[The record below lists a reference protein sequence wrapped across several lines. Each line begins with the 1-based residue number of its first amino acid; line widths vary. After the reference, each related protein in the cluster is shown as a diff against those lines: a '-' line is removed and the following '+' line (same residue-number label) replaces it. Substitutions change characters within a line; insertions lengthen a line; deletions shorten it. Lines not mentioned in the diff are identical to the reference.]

1 MATNTTSPS
10 LIVIDAPCF
19 SIPFVLASD
28 IVSANSRSADSPT
41 ICAKCICTSSAAV
54 FFWSFAKTSL
64 SSFPSPLVDKSGPI
78 LLSLTL
84 ELLVSLF
91 MELLLVSLLIWLL
104 LVFCLLP
111 LEFLLVGEAALE
123 ARVESVECMRD
134 VVSPGWVPLA
144 TCGVRR
150 KEKDTFW
157 ISQDEH
163 QQMKF
168 RNKINASNS
177 SWGILFIVMS
187 KTKLIVCGKSNLLV
201 PSESTVNSSSSVSHP
216 LQEPIL
222 LSPSSLFVLHQP
234 WTQWEV
240 GLTVFDHHLI
250 HTVKNDD

>member
-1 MATNTTSPS
+1 
-10 LIVIDAPCF
+10 
-19 SIPFVLASD
+19 
-28 IVSANSRSADSPT
+28 
-41 ICAKCICTSSAAV
+41 
-54 FFWSFAKTSL
+54 
-64 SSFPSPLVDKSGPI
+64 
-78 LLSLTL
+78 
-84 ELLVSLF
+84 
-91 MELLLVSLLIWLL
+91 MELLLVSLLTWLL

-111 LEFLLVGEAALE
+111 LEFLLVGEVALE
-123 ARVESVECMRD
+123 ARVESVECMRN
-134 VVSPGWVPLA
+134 VVSPSGRGVPFA

-187 KTKLIVCGKSNLLV
+187 KTKLIVYGKSNLLV

-222 LSPSSLFVLHQP
+222 LPPSSLFCISPAMNPLAGGVNCIWPLSQAYCEKWLEWLGYSEDATQP
-234 WTQWEV
+234 PYANMFILSSSCCLCRSQSP
-240 GLTVFDHHLI
+240 L
-250 HTVKNDD
+250 